1 MKGVGGGGAYESV
14 QECMNE
20 HRGIQMSAGST
31 SERGGVQA
39 SAGGYE
45 QGQGGTSEHGA
56 AAGATCPRLSSLS
69 PSHQFI
75 YYYLLTI

>member
-20 HRGIQMSAGST
+20 QRGIRTSVGST

-45 QGQGGTSEHGA
+45 RAQGGTSEHGA
-56 AAGATCPRLSSLS
+56 AAGATCPHLSSLS

-75 YYYLLTI
+75 TYYLFII